1 MLDGLPLTILGQVGP
16 WGLVAGFVLLIM
28 LGRLVPSSTLQR
40 EREMLERRAEDWK
53 TAHELAQ
60 ETLKVQSA
68 QLAEILSAVKAI
80 APPRQP

>member
-1 MLDGLPLTILGQVGP
+1 MLDGLPLTILGQIGP

-28 LGRLVPSSTLQR
+28 LGRLVPNSTLQR
-40 EREMLERRAEDWK
+40 ERELLERRAEDWK
-53 TAHELAQ
+53 AAHEMSQ

-80 APPRQP
+80 APSRQT